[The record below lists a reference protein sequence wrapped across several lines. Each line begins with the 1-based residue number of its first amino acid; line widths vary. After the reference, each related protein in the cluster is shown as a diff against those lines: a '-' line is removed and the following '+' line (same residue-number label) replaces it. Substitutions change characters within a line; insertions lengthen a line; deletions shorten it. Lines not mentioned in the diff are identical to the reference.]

1 MKVDLY
7 FSFRSPYSYL
17 ILPRILELRD
27 KYGVEINFKL
37 VYPLAIRNPEFF
49 KSKNFFT
56 YFLPRT
62 FDYFSQAKKLGMKF
76 RAPKPDPINQ
86 SLLTGKISDHQ
97 PYIFYICHVCQMI
110 CKKNLGLDFAYEVS
124 KLIFGGVKNWNK
136 DEQLAIIT
144 SKFGV
149 DLNELKNDTELNEK
163 EIVKEIKKNQ
173 EEQILAGHHGVPMT
187 VYKGKF
193 FFGQDR
199 FNDLMTELRINGLK

>member
-1 MKVDLY
+1 
-7 FSFRSPYSYL
+7 
-17 ILPRILELRD
+17 
-27 KYGVEINFKL
+27 
-37 VYPLAIRNPEFF
+37 
-49 KSKNFFT
+49 
-56 YFLPRT
+56 
-62 FDYFSQAKKLGMKF
+62 
-76 RAPKPDPINQ
+76 
-86 SLLTGKISDHQ
+86 
-97 PYIFYICHVCQMI
+97 MI

-149 DLNELKNDTELNEK
+149 DLYELKNDTELNEK